1 MAKTKR
7 IIVAACLVLAA
18 LLLVLFLRVKAGRW
32 HESDGFRWTKLPAP
46 GDASP
51 GFTRLPSAQTGI
63 AFVNHVTDEQVMD
76 NELYMYGS
84 GVAAGDVDGDG
95 LCDLYFCRI
104 DGDNVLYRNLGGWRF
119 EDVTA
124 SAGVACPDRFSTGA
138 VFADVDGDGD
148 LDLLTTAL
156 GGPNACFR
164 NDGGGKFREVTE
176 EAGLQSNLGSTTMAL
191 ADVDGDDDLDLY
203 VTRYSRQRAVM
214 QLQLLAF
221 KAGKWTMPPE
231 FRSRFRNIRPGKL
244 IEEEYGEP
252 DALYLNRGNGQFYNP
267 DTVEPGTFLDEDGR
281 PISPPLMDWGLTAQF
296 RDIDDD
302 GDPDLYVC
310 SDFWTPDRVWMN
322 DGAGRFRP
330 IEKLALRKTSFA
342 SMSVDFADVDRNGTC
357 DFFVT
362 DMLSRDHQR
371 RKMQMGAMSPTPL
384 SIGKIDNRPQVMRNT
399 LFVNRGDGT
408 YAEMARLSGVEAS
421 EWTWA
426 TVFLDV
432 DLDGFEDVLLSTGHL
447 YDIQD
452 ADTQNYLLGHV
463 NSVERFRT
471 AILAYPTL
479 KTANFIFRNRG
490 DLTFEEVGQQWGF
503 DSHDISHGMALAD
516 LDGDGDLDVVINHL
530 RATAGVYRNEAPAL
544 RVAVRLKGEG
554 KNTRGIGA
562 KIRLLGGAVEEQSQE
577 MICGGSYLSGSE
589 PLRVFAA
596 GDSPEMTLEVQW
608 RSGRRS
614 VVEGVRAN
622 RLYEIE
628 ESGAEEWER
637 PQPEEIEPWFEDASA
652 RLGHVH
658 AEEGFDDF
666 ARQSLLPNRLSQL
679 GPGVSWHDIDADGD
693 EDLLI
698 ASGRGGRLT
707 VYRSDGAGGFE
718 KFDGAAWERTT
729 RRDQTTVLGWTR
741 PEGRVT
747 LLAGLASFED
757 GRSDGESVARYD
769 FGSTQASAGAGL
781 SGHGSS
787 VGPMAMADYD
797 GDGDLDLFVG
807 GRTIPGRYPE
817 SASSRLFRSEGGRF
831 VPDEENTK
839 VLRNVGMVSGSVFS
853 DIDGDGDAD
862 LVLAVEWGPVKV
874 FLNEGGSYQD
884 ATEELGLSSYT
895 GWWNGVTTGDFD
907 NDGRMD
913 IVATNWGRNTKYE
926 HHYDEE
932 HPLRIY
938 YEDFDRN
945 GSLDVV
951 EAHYDEAMAEE
962 VPERGYSCTKRCM
975 SFVEEELGS
984 YQAFGGA
991 SIEEIYKER
1000 LEGAEV
1006 VEATVLDTMV
1016 FMNRGGGFE
1025 AKALPLEAQFAP
1037 GFGVS
1042 VADMDGDGAE
1052 DVFMSQNFFASQ
1064 IETPRMDGGRGL
1076 WLRGNGKGELT
1087 AVTGQESGVK
1097 VYGEQR
1103 GCAVGDFDRDGRV
1116 DLVVTQNGA
1125 ETKLYRNVKAKP
1137 GLRVRLKGV
1146 KENPTGVGAV
1156 IRLEYEGGEKGPARE
1171 IHAGSGY
1178 WSQDGAVQVL
1188 GKTKEPSGIWVR
1200 WPGGKE
1206 VTAKIPAG
1214 AEEISVDAEEGRLE
1228 VLR

>member
-1 MAKTKR
+1 MAKMKR
-7 IIVAACLVLAA
+7 IIIAACLILAA
-18 LLLVLFLRVKAGRW
+18 FLFVLFLRVKASRW
-32 HESDGFRWTKLPAP
+32 HESDGFRWAKLPAP

-51 GFTRLPSAQTGI
+51 GFTRLPAAQTGI

-76 NELYMYGS
+76 NEIYMYGS
-84 GVAAGDVDGDG
+84 GVAAGDIDGDG
-95 LCDLYFCRI
+95 RCDLYFCRL
-104 DGDNVLYRNLGGWRF
+104 DGDNALYRNLGDWRF
-119 EDVTA
+119 EDITA
-124 SAGVACPDRFSTGA
+124 SAGVACPGRFSTGA
-138 VFADVDGDGD
+138 VLADVDGDGD

-156 GGPNACFR
+156 GGPNACFL
-164 NDGGGKFREVTE
+164 NDGKEKFREVTE

-191 ADVDGDDDLDLY
+191 ADVDGDGDLDLY
-203 VTRYSRQRAVM
+203 VARYSRQRAVM
-214 QLQLLAF
+214 QLQLLAL
-221 KAGKWTMPPE
+221 KTGKWTIPHE
-231 FRSRFRNIRPGKL
+231 FRSRFKNIHGKL
-244 IEEEYGEP
+244 VEEEYGEP
-252 DALYLNRGNGQFYNP
+252 DTLYLNRGNGQFYNP
-267 DTVEPGTFLDEDGR
+267 DAVEAGTFLDEDGR
-281 PISPPLMDWGLTAQF
+281 PISPPLQDWGLTAQF

-310 SDFWTPDRVWMN
+310 SDFWTPDRAWMN

-330 IEKLALRKTSFA
+330 MEKLALRKTSFA
-342 SMSVDFADVDRNGTC
+342 SMAVDFADVDRNGTW
-357 DFFVT
+357 DFFVA
-362 DMLSRDHQR
+362 DMLSREHQR

-408 YAEMARLSGVEAS
+408 YAEVARLSGVEAS

-432 DLDGFEDVLLSTGHL
+432 DLDGFEDILLSTGHL

-452 ADTQNYLLGHV
+452 ADTQNYLIGHV

-490 DLTFEEVGQQWGF
+490 DLTFEEVGQRWGF

-516 LDGDGDLDVVINHL
+516 LDGDGDLDVIVNHL
-530 RATAGVYRNEAPAL
+530 RAEAGIYRNEASAP
-544 RVAVRLKGEG
+544 RVAVRLKGNSL
-554 KNTRGIGA
+554 NTRGIGA
-562 KIRLLGGAVEEQSQE
+562 KIRLLGGAVSEQSQE

-596 GDSPEMTLEVQW
+596 AGGSKEMTLEVWW

-614 VVEGVRAN
+614 VVEGVGAN

-637 PQPEEIEPWFEDASA
+637 PERREVEPMFEDASG
-652 RLGHVH
+652 RLEHVH

-679 GPGVSWHDIDADGD
+679 GPGASWHDIDEDGD

-698 ASGRGGRLT
+698 GSGRGGRLA
-707 VYRSDGAGGFE
+707 VYRNDGAGGFE
-718 KFDGAAWERTT
+718 ILAWEKTP

-741 PEGRVT
+741 RRGGGTT
-747 LLAGLASFED
+747 LLAGVSSFED

-769 FGSTQASAGAGL
+769 FPQARAGKGL

-787 VGPMAMADYD
+787 VGPMAMADVD

-817 SASSRLFRSEGGRF
+817 SASSRLFRSEGGRL
-831 VPDEENTK
+831 VPDGENTK
-839 VLRNVGMVSGSVFS
+839 KFRNVGMVSGSVFS
-853 DIDGDGDAD
+853 DLDGDGDAD
-862 LVLAVEWGPVKV
+862 LVLALEWGPVKV
-874 FLNEGGSYQD
+874 FRNEGGSYQD

-907 NDGRMD
+907 GDGKMD

-938 YEDFDRN
+938 YADFDQN

-951 EAHYDEAMAEE
+951 EAHHDEAMGEE

-975 SFVEEELGS
+975 SFVEKEMGS

-991 SIEEIYKER
+991 SIEELYGER
-1000 LEGAEV
+1000 LSGAEK

-1016 FMNRGGGFE
+1016 FMNRGDGFE
-1025 AKALPLEAQFAP
+1025 AKALPREAQLAP

-1064 IETPRMDGGRGL
+1064 VETPRMDGGRGL
-1076 WLRGNGKGELT
+1076 WLRGDGRGHLT
-1087 AVTGQESGVK
+1087 PVPGQESGVK

-1137 GLRVRLKGV
+1137 GLRVRLKGG
-1146 KENPTGVGAV
+1146 KENPTGVGAAM
-1156 IRLEYEGGEKGPARE
+1156 RLEYEGGEMGPVRE

-1188 GKTKEPSGIWVR
+1188 GQAKEPKGIWVR

-1206 VTAKIPAG
+1206 VTAKIPAD
-1214 AEEISVDAEEGRLE
+1214 AEEVSVDVEEGRLE